1 MEGNLKSKMFKDIPY
16 YTEWCIIKHINK
28 GWSKDKKYY
37 IENKNGDKLLLRI
50 SEFNFYDIKKREFEE
65 MKEVYKLGINMS
77 RPIDFGVCGDG
88 KYVYLLLSWIEGKA
102 ADEAIKKLSRE
113 EQYKLGIEAGKILK
127 KIHSIPAPAD
137 VVKWEEKM
145 LKKINN
151 HLNRYKESGIRFFKD
166 KFAINHVE
174 KNLHLLNNRPQTYQH
189 GDFHIGN
196 LVVTPNN
203 TLGVIDFNRWD
214 YGDTIEEFYK
224 MMVFSRELS
233 IPFAI
238 GQINGYY
245 ENGVPKD
252 FFDILSLYVAD
263 VILFSIV
270 WALPFG
276 DREVNGMIKRAEMIL
291 EDYNNFKNTIP
302 KWFK

>member
-1 MEGNLKSKMFKDIPY
+1 M
-16 YTEWCIIKHINK
+16 
-28 GWSKDKKYY
+28 
-37 IENKNGDKLLLRI
+37 
-50 SEFNFYDIKKREFEE
+50 
-65 MKEVYKLGINMS
+65 
-77 RPIDFGVCGDG
+77 
-88 KYVYLLLSWIEGKA
+88 
-102 ADEAIKKLSRE
+102 
-113 EQYKLGIEAGKILK
+113 
-127 KIHSIPAPAD
+127 
-137 VVKWEEKM
+137 
-145 LKKINN
+145 
-151 HLNRYKESGIRFFKD
+151 
-166 KFAINHVE
+166 
-174 KNLHLLNNRPQTYQH
+174 
-189 GDFHIGN
+189 
-196 LVVTPNN
+196 VTPNN

-270 WALPFG
+270 WAIPFG
-276 DREVNGMIKRAEMIL
+276 DREVKGMIKRAEMIL